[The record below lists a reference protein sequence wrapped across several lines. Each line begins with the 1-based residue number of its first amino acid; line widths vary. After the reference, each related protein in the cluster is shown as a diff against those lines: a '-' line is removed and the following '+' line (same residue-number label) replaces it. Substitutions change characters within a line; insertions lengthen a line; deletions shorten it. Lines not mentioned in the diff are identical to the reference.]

1 LFKRILASLII
12 LPITLFLVWGY
23 LSLRNSAKK
32 NKDIFSILPS
42 NPVIL
47 VEFHHVSTL
56 QKKLVSAKKSSL
68 FHQLLLV
75 KEFKESFD
83 LLSKALQNSKD
94 ESSIHHALKSNDL
107 YLSFYSL
114 RGNNV
119 GGFFSVQLANDIDR
133 KVLFNFLET
142 TLNAK
147 ASKGDNNDL
156 FSIKLRN
163 GKTFYAYFLNSI
175 LSVSNNE
182 LLLKDS
188 WLKLMEE
195 QPPNTSL
202 PFANLQD
209 FSNEFSDLSV
219 YYQSKNLQSISNPE
233 LLRFLPFSDEISPD
247 SWLSADFDFND
258 KYALANGFIQ
268 SSKTNIPACGSFQM
282 GSIIPATISTLDWR
296 FKDLKLLPI
305 SDTSISHLKLKDSFT
320 NEIAFVKLMRFG
332 TLKQDKKYLVYKLE
346 PEFKINSFLH
356 KYDSTFQFHNYTDSI
371 LSIKSEILN
380 IDTFLQSK
388 YLAVKQIGNYVV
400 CAENTDNLKLYV
412 EQIKLNNVLANN
424 LKYAK
429 CFDINFR
436 QCSRIKINHFAQQE
450 YSISKGLANSNATNF
465 SFYSVSNNGK
475 QIMQNYLLNVADTN
489 FDVPLYSWKS
499 QVTEKVK
506 SISYLTFKKDSLKS
520 IAVVSNNKIDLYNLI
535 GNVIKTITFSDTI
548 LNNSFKVRSPKSGNL
563 YLVVATSNKI
573 FAIDARG
580 SIVKGFPVRLSSNIK
595 NTKLIYGKNDEPRIL
610 VQTSKQLM
618 MLDMKGSAVDGWNNA
633 YLSAEPITE
642 IFKASVND
650 KVIYTYLGSDT
661 YIHSIDSKGKKDKVL
676 DSLTSD
682 LRSFNT
688 SQIDKSNL
696 LFFNPQTSYKY
707 DLSTKKLNKVLD
719 DKRVL
724 SISKYD
730 ASSDL
735 VLAQKGLYKSNAD
748 LTNLKL
754 IYAIDCKSAVLEKFE
769 LLNND
774 FIIIRENSNSTSKLI
789 SIKDRKLVW
798 TAKSSIMPELI
809 PDLDNFG
816 NLGIVTIE
824 QGKIYLQYLK

>member
-1 LFKRILASLII
+1 M
-12 LPITLFLVWGY
+12 FLVWGY

-47 VEFHHVSTL
+47 LEFHHVSTL
-56 QKKLVSAKKSSL
+56 QQKLVSSKKSSL
-68 FHQLLLV
+68 FHQLLLIN
-75 KEFKESFD
+75 EFKESFD

-94 ESSIHHALKSNDL
+94 ELSIHHALKSNDL

-114 RGNNV
+114 RGNSV

-163 GKTFYAYFLNSI
+163 GKIFYAYFLNSI

-195 QPPNTSL
+195 QPSNTSL

-219 YYQSKNLQSISNPE
+219 YYQSEKLQNISNPE
-233 LLRFLPFSDEISPD
+233 VFRFLPLSDDVSSET
-247 SWLSADFDFND
+247 WLSADFDFND
-258 KYALANGFIQ
+258 QYAFANGFIQ
-268 SSKTNIPACGSFQM
+268 TSKTNIPACGSFQM

-296 FKDLKLLPI
+296 FKDLKLLPN

-320 NEIAFVKLMRFG
+320 KEIAFVKLMRFG

-346 PEFKINSFLH
+346 PEFKINSFLK
-356 KYDSTFQFHNYTDSI
+356 KYDSTFQYHNYSDSV
-371 LSIKSEILN
+371 LSIKSELLN
-380 IDTFLQSK
+380 VDTFLQSK

-436 QCSRIKINHFAQQE
+436 QCSRIKINHFAQNE
-450 YSISKGLANSNATNF
+450 NSISKGLANSNAIDF

-499 QVTEKVK
+499 QVTEKIK
-506 SISYLTFKKDSLKS
+506 SISFLTFKKDSLKS

-548 LNNSFKVRSPKSGNL
+548 LNYSFKVRSPKSGNL
-563 YLVVATSNKI
+563 YLVVATTNKI

-580 SIVKGFPVRLSSNIK
+580 NIVKGFPVRLSSNIK

-610 VQTSKQLM
+610 VQTTKQLM
-618 MLDMKGSAVDGWNNA
+618 MLDMKGSAVDGWNNPS
-633 YLSAEPITE
+633 LIAEPISE

-650 KVIYTYLGSDT
+650 KIIYTYLGSDT

-676 DSLTSD
+676 DSISLD
-682 LRSFNT
+682 LRNFNS

-696 LFFNPQTSYKY
+696 LFYNPQTSYKY
-707 DLSTKKLNKVLD
+707 DLATKKLNKVLD

-724 SISKYD
+724 SLSKYD

-735 VLAQKGLYKSNAD
+735 ILAQNGLFKSNSE
-748 LTNLKL
+748 LSNLKL
-754 IYAIDCKSAVLEKFE
+754 IYAINSKNAELEKFE
-769 LLNND
+769 LHND
-774 FIIIRENSNSTSKLI
+774 HFIIVRDIPSSTSKLFSVNDGQLI
-789 SIKDRKLVW
+789 CTV
-798 TAKSSIMPELI
+798 KSSIMPELI

-816 NLGIVTIE
+816 NLGIVTID

>member
-1 LFKRILASLII
+1 M
-12 LPITLFLVWGY
+12 FLVWGY

-47 VEFHHVSTL
+47 LEFHHVSSL
-56 QKKLVSAKKSSL
+56 QQKLVSSKKSSL
-68 FHQLLLV
+68 FHQLLLIN
-75 KEFKESFD
+75 EFKESFD
-83 LLSKALQNSKD
+83 LLSKALQNSKE

-114 RGNNV
+114 RANSV

-188 WLKLMEE
+188 WLKLIEE

-209 FSNEFSDLSV
+209 FSNEYSDLSV
-219 YYQSKNLQSISNPE
+219 YYQSKKLQNISNPE
-233 LLRFLPFSDEISPD
+233 ILRLLPLSDEVSPE

-258 KYALANGFIQ
+258 QYAIANGFIQ
-268 SSKTNIPACGSFQM
+268 TSKTNIPACGGFQM
-282 GSIIPATISTLDWR
+282 GSIIPASISTLDWR
-296 FKDLKLLPI
+296 FKDLKLLPN

-320 NEIAFVKLMRFG
+320 KEIAFVKLMRFG
-332 TLKQDKKYLVYKLE
+332 TLKQDIKYIVYKLE
-346 PEFKINSFLH
+346 PEFKINSFFQ
-356 KYDSTFQFHNYTDSI
+356 KYDSTFQYHNYSDSV
-371 LSIKSEILN
+371 LSIKSELLN

-388 YLAVKQIGNYVV
+388 YLVVKQIGSYVI

-412 EQIKLNNVLANN
+412 EQIKLNNVLANS

-436 QCSRIKINHFAQQE
+436 QCSRIKINHFAQKE
-450 YSISKGLANSNATNF
+450 YSISKELSNSNAIDF
-465 SFYSVSNNGK
+465 SFHSVSNNGK
-475 QIMQNYLLNVADTN
+475 QIMQNYLLNAANTN
-489 FDVPLYSWKS
+489 FDPPLYSWKS

-506 SISYLTFKKDSLKS
+506 SISYLTYKKDSLKS
-520 IAVVSNNKIDLYNLI
+520 IAVVSNNKIDLYNLM
-535 GNVIKTITFSDTI
+535 GNVINTITFSDTI
-548 LNNSFKVRSPKSGNL
+548 LNYSFKVRSPKSGNL

-580 SIVKGFPVRLSSNIK
+580 KIVKGFPVRLSSNIK
-595 NTKLIYGKNDEPRIL
+595 NTKLIYEKNDEPRIL
-610 VQTSKQLM
+610 VQTTKQLI
-618 MLDMKGSAVDGWNNA
+618 MLDLKGSAVDGWNNA
-633 YLSAEPITE
+633 SLIAEPISKV
-642 IFKASVND
+642 FKASVNG
-650 KVIYTYLGSDT
+650 KIIYTYLGTDT

-676 DSLTSD
+676 DSISLD
-682 LRSFNT
+682 LRNFNC

-696 LFFNPQTSYKY
+696 LFFNAQTNYKY
-707 DLSTKKLNKVLD
+707 DLSTKKVNKVLD

-724 SISKYD
+724 SLSKYN
-730 ASSDL
+730 ASSDFI
-735 VLAQKGLYKSNAD
+735 LAQNGLYKSNAD
-748 LTNLKL
+748 LTDLKL
-754 IYAIDCKSAVLEKFE
+754 IYAIDSKSAELEKFE

-774 FIIIRENSNSTSKLI
+774 FIMLRDNSNSTSNMIRVNDGQL
-789 SIKDRKLVW
+789 LW

-809 PDLDNFG
+809 PGLDNFG
-816 NLGIVTIE
+816 NLGIVTVE
-824 QGKIYLQYLK
+824 QGRIYLQYLK